1 MNELISFANEA
12 TKLLH
17 WIIDFV
23 LNFAVNLGVPTLI
36 DAGVFYG
43 IGGVVIL
50 MALGVILFRNIV
62 HSALC
67 LIGSFIALGCLYIFL
82 SADFLGAVE
91 IMVYGGAVAIIIVMG
106 IMLIERDDMSHSNP
120 GRGVVAHIAAGIV
133 SAFFFVSMAAA
144 VIMSPFG
151 EPGEYK
157 LADSVTG
164 LADLMLTKYIVPFE
178 VAAVLLL
185 MAMVGAIIIA
195 KGREADEA

>member
-1 MNELISFANEA
+1 MISFANEA

-23 LNFAVNLGVPTLI
+23 LNLAVNFGVPQLI
-36 DAGVFYG
+36 NAGVFYG
-43 IGGVVIL
+43 IAGVVIM
-50 MALGVILFRNIV
+50 MAYGVVLFRNIV

-67 LIGSFIALGCLYIFL
+67 LTASFIALGCMYIFL

-106 IMLIERDDMSHSNP
+106 IMLIRREDMSHSNP
-120 GRGVVAHIAAGIV
+120 GRGVVAHIAAGVV
-133 SAFFFVSMAAA
+133 SALFFISMAAA

-151 EPGEYK
+151 APAEYK
-157 LADSVTG
+157 LSDSVTG

-178 VAAVLLL
+178 VAAILLL
-185 MAMVGAIIIA
+185 MAMVGAIIVA

>member
-1 MNELISFANEA
+1 MNEMISFVQEA

-17 WIIDFV
+17 SIIDFC
-23 LNFAVNLGVPTLI
+23 LIIAEKLGVPQI
-36 DAGVFYG
+36 INAGVFYG
-43 IGGVVIL
+43 IGGVVIM

-67 LIGSFIALGCLYIFL
+67 LTASFIALGCLYIFL

-106 IMLIERDDMSHSNP
+106 IMLIRREDMAHSNP
-120 GRGVVAHIAAGIV
+120 GRGVLAHIAAGIV
-133 SAFFFVSMAAA
+133 TGLFFISMLAA
-144 VIMSPFG
+144 VVMSPFG
-151 EPGEYK
+151 SAAEYK
-157 LADSVTG
+157 LNDSVTG

-178 VAAVLLL
+178 VAAILLL